1 MKDDLIEFLMSDA
14 EAACR
19 GDNDKMALY
28 LAGVAAGVLDG
39 SLDATS
45 HGFIRKDPSVDQMPK
60 AVPKA
65 VPQAVLTTNE
75 IIERLES
82 GD

>member
-1 MKDDLIEFLMSDA
+1 
-14 EAACR
+14 
-19 GDNDKMALY
+19 MALY

-39 SLDATS
+39 SWATTS
-45 HGFIRKDPSVDQMPK
+45 HGFIRKDPGLDQMPK
-60 AVPKA
+60 AVPQA

-75 IIERLES
+75 IIEGLDN

>member
-14 EAACR
+14 EAACE
-19 GDNDKMALY
+19 GDKDKMALY
-28 LAGVAAGVLDG
+28 LAGVAVGVLDG
-39 SLDATS
+39 SWSAIS
-45 HGFIRKDPSVDQMPK
+45 RGFMRGDPGLNKLPK
-60 AVPKA
+60 VLPQA

-75 IIERLES
+75 IIEGLDN